1 MEQISFTF
9 YRSFFEAIS
18 NLPKASDRDAAMM
31 ALCDYALNG
40 NERPLSGAAAAV
52 FMLVKPNLD
61 HNRKKHENG
70 LKGGR
75 PKAETEPDD
84 TYNYTSE
91 NEEPNDNLTGT
102 KPEPNAKQ
110 TGVGGRRQEVGGRS
124 RELGDIENVSKS
136 IPPTSPSYP
145 PADGSSCAEAGEPAP
160 PPEAKAPQKKKVDVP
175 FSPTV
180 ITLVLNDHTEHE
192 VTQCDLD
199 NWQELFP
206 GVDVMQ
212 ELRSMKAWCEGNP
225 ALRKT
230 KKGIVRFIVSWLMRE
245 QNKSSTRPASAPST
259 RKYQTAAD
267 YKAENNVPAAD
278 PMRDDSARLRRQLER
293 KQEAT

>member
-1 MEQISFTF
+1 MALESFNSYF
-9 YRSFFEAIS
+9 SYLEAIEPL
-18 NLPKASDRDAAMM
+18 NDAERGRLWT
-31 ALCDYALNG
+31 ALLIYSSTGTVPEMRG
-40 NERPLSGAAAAV
+40 NERFLFPSMKGQIDRDREKYDTFCEKQA
-52 FMLVKPNLD
+52 
-61 HNRKKHENG
+61 ENG
-70 LKGGR
+70 RRGGR
-75 PKAETEPDD
+75 PP
-84 TYNYTSE
+84 
-91 NEEPNDNLTGT
+91 
-102 KPEPNAKQ
+102 KPEDNSESQKTQAFFKEPKKAYDKDKDKEKAKEKEKEKDKEKKD
-110 TGVGGRRQEVGGRS
+110 GP
-124 RELGDIENVSKS
+124 LS

-145 PADGSSCAEAGEPAP
+145 PTDGSSCAEAGEPAP
-160 PPEAKAPQKKKVDVP
+160 TPAAKAPQKKKVDVP

-230 KKGIVRFIVSWLMRE
+230 KKGIVRFIVSWLVRE

-267 YKAENNVPAAD
+267 YKAANNVPAAD